1 MIYQFTGLIL
11 LLSVLLGFIYFC
23 VKKLR
28 REQEMAVYLR
38 GKIAQEEEYAECL
51 KRENW
56 RLKSNFET
64 GLQEY
69 RSLTVKYNM
78 LEKSLPITKKRSRSK
93 K

>member
-11 LLSVLLGFIYFC
+11 FLSVLLGLIYFY

-28 REQEMAVYLR
+28 REQLVVVYHR
-38 GKIAQEEEYAECL
+38 GKLAQEEEYAECL

>member
-11 LLSVLLGFIYFC
+11 LLSILLGFIYFC

>member
-11 LLSVLLGFIYFC
+11 FLSVLLGFIYFY

-28 REQEMAVYLR
+28 REQLVVVYLR
-38 GKIAQEEEYAECL
+38 GKLAQEEEYAECL

>member
-1 MIYQFTGLIL
+1 MIYHFIGCL
-11 LLSVLLGFIYFC
+11 LFLSVLLGFVYIF

-28 REQEMAVYLR
+28 KEKRAVAYLK
-38 GKIAQEEEYAECL
+38 GKIAQEEDYSECL

-56 RLKSNFET
+56 RLKSNFEI

-78 LEKSLPITKKRSRSK
+78 LEKSLPIKNKKVK
-93 K
+93 N

>member
-11 LLSVLLGFIYFC
+11 FLSVLLGFIYFC

-28 REQEMAVYLR
+28 REQELVTYLR
-38 GKIAQEEEYAECL
+38 GKIKQEEEYAECL

-64 GLQEY
+64 GLQEF
-69 RSLTVKYNM
+69 RSLTIKYNM
-78 LEKSLPITKKRSRSK
+78 LEKSLPTKKKRSRSK

>member
-11 LLSVLLGFIYFC
+11 LLSVLLGFIYFI
-23 VKKLR
+23 VKRLR
-28 REQEMAVYLR
+28 REQEVIVYLK
-38 GKIAQEEEYAECL
+38 GKLDQEEEYAECL

-56 RLKSNFET
+56 RLKSNFEI

-78 LEKSLPITKKRSRSK
+78 LEKSLPTKKK
-93 K
+93 KVKN

>member
-11 LLSVLLGFIYFC
+11 FLSVLLGFIYFC
-23 VKKLR
+23 VKKIR
-28 REQEMAVYLR
+28 REQLVAVYLR
-38 GKIAQEEEYAECL
+38 GKLAQEEEYAECL

-78 LEKSLPITKKRSRSK
+78 LEKSFPITKKRSRSK